1 MNKLT
6 KDIITYLSICVNCFL
21 ISYLYYSNESKH
33 VILPPIAKRTEV
45 VEVPKYMDDW
55 EMFTMALMTVES
67 KLDSTAISSKGAKGY
82 LQITPIYVEE
92 VNRIH
97 GTNFTMND
105 VLELETAYE
114 IFDLMQQAHNQDYD
128 IEKAIVLH
136 NGKHVWY
143 RKRIMDALENIKKY
157 ENIRN
162 RLIEIRPNQL

>member
-1 MNKLT
+1 
-6 KDIITYLSICVNCFL
+6 
-21 ISYLYYSNESKH
+21 
-33 VILPPIAKRTEV
+33 
-45 VEVPKYMDDW
+45 MDDW

-67 KLDSTAISSKGAKGY
+67 ELDSTAISSKGAKGY
-82 LQITPIYVEE
+82 LQITPIYIEE

>member
-6 KDIITYLSICVNCFL
+6 KGIITYLSICVNCFL

-33 VILPPIAKRTEV
+33 VILPIEKRAEV
-45 VEVPKYMDDW
+45 IEVPKYMDDW

-67 KLDSTAISSKGAKGY
+67 ELDSTAISSKGAKGY

-162 RLIEIRPNQL
+162 RLIEIRPEQL